1 MKILGPSQSVLLLI
15 LFAWSCWAFANQVPT
30 AQDLVKILKE
40 DKPSKI
46 KLNGQDAESK
56 KLSYIISQQPQYG
69 SVTLKG
75 KTATYKPNR
84 DYVCADSF
92 QYTAHD
98 GELTSTPATVSLTV
112 QPLNDTP
119 VAQSQNLSIAMGVAS
134 TFTLIANDVDR
145 DSLTFQLT
153 RKPKKG
159 KVVINGNLA
168 INTSL
173 HQNQLMN
180 SD

>member
-1 MKILGPSQSVLLLI
+1 MKILGRSRSILLLI
-15 LFAWSCWAFANQVPT
+15 LFAWSCWAFANQTPT
-30 AQDLVKILKE
+30 AQDLIKTLKE

-46 KLNGQDAESK
+46 KLNGQDAETK
-56 KLSYIISQQPQYG
+56 KLSYTISQQPQYG
-69 SVTLKG
+69 TVTLKG

-84 DYVCADSF
+84 DYVGEDSF
-92 QYTAHD
+92 QYTAND
-98 GELTSTPATVSLTV
+98 GELTSSPATVSLTV

-134 TFTLIANDVDR
+134 TFTLIANDLDG

-173 HQNQLMN
+173 HQNQIMN